1 MFESCLKKQ
10 EEVKK
15 LFAPCT
21 NLEDRYQLIIDL
33 GRKQTP
39 LPPEDKIDQTRVIG
53 CQSNMF
59 LKAYLQNNR
68 CQFLTESDALISAGL
83 GVLLTLVYSDEP
95 AETVLKCPPSYLDEL
110 NIRASL
116 TPGRANGLASLYLR
130 MKQEALKMY
139 MSQQTNK

>member
-1 MFESCLKKQ
+1 MFETCLKKQ

-15 LFAPCT
+15 LFSSAASI
-21 NLEDRYQLIIDL
+21 EDRYQLIIDL

-39 LPPEDKIDQTRVIG
+39 LLPEDKTEQARVIG

-59 LKAYLQNNR
+59 LKAYLLNNR
-68 CQFLTESDALISAGL
+68 CQFQTESDALISAGL
-83 GVLLTLVYSDEP
+83 GALLTLVYNDEP
-95 AETVLKCPPSYLDEL
+95 PETVLKCPPTYLDEL

-116 TPGRANGLASLYLR
+116 TPGRANGLASLYLH

-139 MSQQTNK
+139 MALNRTI